1 MSFSSATSF
10 VRKDGWDAM
19 NLFSLAGWDTIEEA
33 VVNGVFVTLMFMIA
47 YLLWEIYAGD
57 KQRRR
62 ARRDRELGRW
72 QDQ

>member
-1 MSFSSATSF
+1 MG
-10 VRKDGWDAM
+10 RDAM

-33 VVNGVFVTLMFMIA
+33 VVNGVFVAVMLMIA
-47 YLLWEIYAGD
+47 YLLWEIYAGK

-62 ARRDRELGRW
+62 AHRDSELGRW